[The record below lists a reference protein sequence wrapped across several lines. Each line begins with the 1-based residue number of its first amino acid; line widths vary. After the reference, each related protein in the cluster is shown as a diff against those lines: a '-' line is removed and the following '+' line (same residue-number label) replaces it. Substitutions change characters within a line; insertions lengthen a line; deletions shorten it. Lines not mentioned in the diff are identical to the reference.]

1 MELRIQEINTLHKLR
16 KCIRIYVE
24 NEETDKNIVSHITI
38 YVDTFFNLMLNTDKE
53 VIEDIFHY
61 SSSNNQQVKVLTLL
75 LADASLKRT
84 LIPGLLGIYGNL
96 NPVISRLYH
105 SKIENNIEALRN
117 YYYQHPDSM
126 VYYILKL
133 IK

>member
-1 MELRIQEINTLHKLR
+1 
-16 KCIRIYVE
+16 
-24 NEETDKNIVSHITI
+24 
-38 YVDTFFNLMLNTDKE
+38 MLNTDKE